1 MTTHAENAGR
11 FMLLADALDTIRP
24 KYRRV
29 VPPHQPAANYP
40 ATLPNRAYLDVHLE
54 FITTRHSAK
63 ELGTVQFPI
72 CRMAM
77 MITPGSL
84 CQAQL
89 SIWWGPTIA
98 NGVLQSLRSP
108 KFHPVTWIVCYL
120 NGNRP
125 DNTAQSEWTR
135 QEVSHRCIHGKCITP
150 SHLCWESKAQNQS
163 RGNKFCSRRC
173 IHEDCQAINV
183 CDCQKFHIPCCI

>member
-63 ELGTVQFPI
+63 VGNCTVSNLQDGHDDNPRVALPSTI
-72 CRMAM
+72 INLMRANN
-77 MITPGSL
+77 
-84 CQAQL
+84 CQWSTSVSQK
-89 SIWWGPTIA
+89 
-98 NGVLQSLRSP
+98 P
-108 KFHPVTWIVCYL
+108 KVPVTWIVCYL

>member
-1 MTTHAENAGR
+1 
-11 FMLLADALDTIRP
+11 MLWILFALNIDESSRHTNQQQITL
-24 KYRRV
+24 
-29 VPPHQPAANYP
+29 QPFPIALTSTSTWSLSP
-40 ATLPNRAYLDVHLE
+40 LVIPQ
-54 FITTRHSAK
+54 K
-63 ELGTVQFPI
+63 LGTVQFPI
-72 CRMAM
+72 CRMAMM